1 MRHLITLEDISRLA
15 RACNADRSIAAS
27 LIAEAERQD
36 IKPKIGDALFIA
48 ITQDDTPAGYDTL
61 LDGGEWAQ
69 SDGTARWL
77 TGLRTAAAY
86 YAYARIIR
94 DGNIQS
100 TRYGAVVKTEDNSA
114 DAERSERMRQYR
126 EAFAAADGYMTEVLD
141 YLRQNACMFPEYQTK
156 TFKANRTIIRTLDG
170 CQQRRKSRY
179 SDNTPTV
186 IAGQQGP
193 KGDQG
198 ETGPQGPKG
207 DQGETGPQGPKGDT
221 GDAFTY
227 ADFTPEQLK
236 ELTGPQGPKGDQG
249 ETGAQGPQGDQGETG
264 PQGDQGETGPQ
275 GPKGDPGDT
284 GPQGPKGDPG
294 DTGPQGPKGD
304 PGETGPQ
311 GPKGDPGETGSQG
324 PKGDQGETGPQGPQ
338 GPKGDPGDTGP
349 QGPKGDPGDTG
360 PQGPKGD
367 PGDTGPQGP
376 KGDPGDTGPQGPK
389 GDQGET
395 GPQGPKGAK
404 GEDGKAFTISGY
416 YESLSALQAAVATPE
431 DGVAYGVGT
440 AAPYDIYVWDAVGKQ
455 WVNNGAIQGPK
466 GDTGDPGPQG
476 EPGYTPV
483 KGTDYFTEADKQEIE
498 QAAAALVDVPKASNA
513 TPRVEGTASAGSQN
527 TFSRSDHVHPKRE
540 VYEHQ
545 IRPSSVGLQGG
556 VTLIDAAKGAP
567 FRANRGELCSAA
579 GITVDYSRDAG
590 ITWATYELSDSYK
603 KSLLSSQG
611 SPGIYIGG
619 PELCKD
625 YTKALVRVTLCGY
638 KMGLYINL
646 RRILINISTF
656 GAQNCK
662 VVLEYSKQD
671 APDEYIEKQEFI
683 INGWSGWNSIPV
695 ASIQFGSDLPGR
707 YYNLRLT
714 FSIGGVS
721 PNIQYS
727 SRLMISAIL
736 LYGTEAWTTP
746 NFISKYDHLYSWDME
761 GNAQFPADVQ
771 ATKFV
776 GNGSQLTGIVTAVNG
791 KTGVVTIES
800 LKGDQGETG
809 PQGPKG
815 DQGETGPQG
824 PKGDQGET
832 GPQGPKGDQGETG
845 PQGPKGDPGTT
856 GDKGAQGKSA
866 YDLWLEAGNVGTKA
880 DFLLSLKGNPGET
893 GPQGPKGDPGD
904 TGPQGPKGDPGDTGP
919 QGPKGPKGDP
929 GETGP
934 QGPKGDPGETGPQ
947 GLKGDPGE
955 AGPQGLKGDP
965 GETGPQGP
973 KGDPGEAGPQGPKGD
988 PGDTGPQGPKG
999 DPGDPGIET
1008 YDIGWLLNLI
1018 ATSGSGIVTLTAEQF
1033 NEVKAAVDAG
1043 KIFVAYRNVYSSGI
1057 SIDGGNTSIVLATLS
1072 GGGTVTTLFV
1082 ISRNGTYNASLRAEQ
1097 IATQNDLSGFA
1108 KASDV
1113 PKKTS
1118 QLTNDSGFLTEHQS
1132 LDGYARKREVVKTI
1146 PSTIGYGTSEVAD
1159 TPSIELAAD
1168 KFHIIGRCTGLT
1180 LTLPAGADMDGQE
1193 YCCQF
1198 YVANS
1203 QYTLTVPADVRWQ
1216 NGEVPTFEGN
1226 TCCQL
1231 VIVNNCAT
1239 IGVFKASS

>member
-1 MRHLITLEDISRLA
+1 
-15 RACNADRSIAAS
+15 
-27 LIAEAERQD
+27 
-36 IKPKIGDALFIA
+36 
-48 ITQDDTPAGYDTL
+48 
-61 LDGGEWAQ
+61 
-69 SDGTARWL
+69 
-77 TGLRTAAAY
+77 
-86 YAYARIIR
+86 
-94 DGNIQS
+94 
-100 TRYGAVVKTEDNSA
+100 
-114 DAERSERMRQYR
+114 
-126 EAFAAADGYMTEVLD
+126 
-141 YLRQNACMFPEYQTK
+141 
-156 TFKANRTIIRTLDG
+156 
-170 CQQRRKSRY
+170 
-179 SDNTPTV
+179 
-186 IAGQQGP
+186 
-193 KGDQG
+193 
-198 ETGPQGPKG
+198 
-207 DQGETGPQGPKGDT
+207 
-221 GDAFTY
+221 
-227 ADFTPEQLK
+227 
-236 ELTGPQGPKGDQG
+236 
-249 ETGAQGPQGDQGETG
+249 
-264 PQGDQGETGPQ
+264 
-275 GPKGDPGDT
+275 
-284 GPQGPKGDPG
+284 
-294 DTGPQGPKGD
+294 
-304 PGETGPQ
+304 
-311 GPKGDPGETGSQG
+311 
-324 PKGDQGETGPQGPQ
+324 
-338 GPKGDPGDTGP
+338 
-349 QGPKGDPGDTG
+349 
-360 PQGPKGD
+360 
-367 PGDTGPQGP
+367 
-376 KGDPGDTGPQGPK
+376 
-389 GDQGET
+389 
-395 GPQGPKGAK
+395 
-404 GEDGKAFTISGY
+404 
-416 YESLSALQAAVATPE
+416 LQAAVATPE

-638 KMGLYINL
+638 KMGLYIDL

-695 ASIQFGSDLPGR
+695 ASVQFGSNLPGR

-736 LYGTEAWTTP
+736 LYGTNVWTTP

-771 ATKFV
+771 AAKFV
-776 GNGSQLTGIVTAVNG
+776 GNGSQLTGIVTSVNG

-815 DQGETGPQG
+815 NPGEA
-824 PKGDQGET
+824 
-832 GPQGPKGDQGETG
+832 G
-845 PQGPKGDPGTT
+845 PQGPKGDPGDT

-866 YDLWLEAGNVGTKA
+866 YDLWLEAGNVGTEA

-973 KGDPGEAGPQGPKGD
+973 KGDPGE
-988 PGDTGPQGPKG
+988 TGPQGPKG
-999 DPGDPGIET
+999 DPGDPGMET
-1008 YDIGWLLNLI
+1008 YDIGWLMNLI
-1018 ATSGSGIVTLTAEQF
+1018 SASGGSMATLTAEQF
-1033 NEVKAAVDAG
+1033 NEVKAATDAG
-1043 KIFVAYRNVYSSGI
+1043 KTFMAYGNVYSSTTTTNE
-1057 SIDGGNTSIVLATLS
+1057 GNSYIVLATLS
-1072 GGGTVTTLFV
+1072 NSYVITLV
-1082 ISRNGTYNASLRAEQ
+1082 VSSLNGTYKAGLRVEQ
-1097 IATQNDLSGFA
+1097 IVTQDDLTGFA

-1113 PKKTS
+1113 PTKTS

-1132 LDGYARKREVVKTI
+1132 LDGYVRKREVVKTL
-1146 PSTIGYGTSEVAD
+1146 PNTIGYGTSDVAD